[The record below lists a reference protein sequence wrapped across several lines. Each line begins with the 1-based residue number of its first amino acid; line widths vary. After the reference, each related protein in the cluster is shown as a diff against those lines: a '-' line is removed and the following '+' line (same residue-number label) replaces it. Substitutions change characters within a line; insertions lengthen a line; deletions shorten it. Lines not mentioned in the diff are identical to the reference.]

1 MIYLSLVH
9 LVLSFSILLLQ
20 VRILKLLSR
29 FRN

>member
-1 MIYLSLVH
+1 MIYMSIVH
-9 LVLSFSILLLQ
+9 LFLSVSILVLQ